1 MGAGLLEDYPV
12 WSIATHLWC
21 PGPGSR
27 PPTFSLLQ
35 QRRPFPAQA
44 PALKVCPQRL
54 RASTTSQKRPPHPC
68 LLYLPHNVLHQTN
81 NIFVGMQSVSA
92 PTLTTQLQESWL
104 SSCSL
109 IFDVLLA
116 TACGMNELV
125 NLKGGEVRTKNH
137 RKKVSDRTKQ

>member
-1 MGAGLLEDYPV
+1 
-12 WSIATHLWC
+12 
-21 PGPGSR
+21 
-27 PPTFSLLQ
+27 
-35 QRRPFPAQA
+35 
-44 PALKVCPQRL
+44 
-54 RASTTSQKRPPHPC
+54 
-68 LLYLPHNVLHQTN
+68 
-81 NIFVGMQSVSA
+81 MQSVSA